1 MGWSAADRIAN
12 AGVDRQVEIRA
23 VRIERIATANSQ
35 FIATL
40 PPAMLAHDDA
50 RIELF
55 TEAHPGPHCAG
66 RAAYVNPISVPDS
79 AYCGRRGI
87 QLDLRIQCALAQAR
101 QRTMLGLTKK
111 TGFRARQDQREGRSQ
126 VRASDRAH
134 GWFDKIR
141 HRRIAVIKEGFRP
154 EFDFPRRRREAPRVS
169 LVIARSVLDVL
180 RRQRLPYSSRLRPKL
195 LQGDAAGTKL
205 LPVSGVDTAV
215 PEMLAKTETRG
226 KTQDNI
232 GIGAGLAGR
241 RDDGLPKL
249 NARLRLWTDF
259 ESDLESFAFEAGRH
273 RQHDIRKRRR
283 RRHEQIGMGVEIE
296 PGQRSTSANRIAV
309 SEQQIRA
316 EPDEAAGGIARA
328 FQDGAGQ

>member
-1 MGWSAADRIAN
+1 
-12 AGVDRQVEIRA
+12 
-23 VRIERIATANSQ
+23 
-35 FIATL
+35 
-40 PPAMLAHDDA
+40 
-50 RIELF
+50 
-55 TEAHPGPHCAG
+55 
-66 RAAYVNPISVPDS
+66 
-79 AYCGRRGI
+79 
-87 QLDLRIQCALAQAR
+87 
-101 QRTMLGLTKK
+101 MLGLTKK
-111 TGFRARQDQREGRSQ
+111 TGFRERQDQREGRSQ

-249 NARLRLWTDF
+249 NARLRLCTDF
-259 ESDLESFAFEAGRH
+259 ESDLESFAFEARRH
-273 RQHDIRKRRR
+273 RPHRNSRSEHRAWLSPAPFRCCWRDARARSRHNKRRAGR
-283 RRHEQIGMGVEIE
+283 ARSC
-296 PGQRSTSANRIAV
+296 GQRPPIGREQPSMSLQSFLANICCTARR
-309 SEQQIRA
+309 SGRR
-316 EPDEAAGGIARA
+316 PAGRKS
-328 FQDGAGQ
+328 D